1 MLWAIYCVDKP
12 DSAALRTE
20 HHARH
25 SAYLK
30 EKDAAIFF
38 TGPLQSDDASQNIGS
53 LWIVEANSRSEAQA
67 FVDGEA
73 FYRAGVFES
82 VSVRRVRKGHFHP
95 ELADSK

>member
-1 MLWAIYCVDKP
+1 MLWAIYCIDKP
-12 DSAALRTE
+12 NSGALRAE
-20 HHARH
+20 HQQRH

-30 EKDAAIFF
+30 AKDAVFF

-53 LWIVEANSRSEAQA
+53 LWIVAANSRSEAQA

-82 VSVRRVRKGHFHP
+82 VSVRRVRKGHFRP

>member
-1 MLWAIYCVDKP
+1 VTDRAEHQLCGSVSEWLY
-12 DSAALRTE
+12 AAVLSPHR
-20 HHARH
+20 
-25 SAYLK
+25 
-30 EKDAAIFF
+30 F

-53 LWIVEANSRSEAQA
+53 VWIVAANSRSEAQA
-67 FVDGEA
+67 FGDGEA

>member
-1 MLWAIYCVDKP
+1 MLWAIYCIDKP
-12 DSAALRTE
+12 NSAALRAE
-20 HHARH
+20 HQQRH

-30 EKDAAIFF
+30 KDPVIFF
-38 TGPLQSDDASQNIGS
+38 TGPLQSDDVSQNIGS
-53 LWIVEANSRSEAQA
+53 LWIVAANSRSEAQA